1 MTTRE
6 VQEKLVQNMKRWQKI
21 ENATVAQT
29 AQAMEQTGN
38 PLLRAVMEIIQR
50 DANTHYR
57 IQQMIIDSLERE
69 AVHLSPEEIGRLSE
83 TIDRHVAI
91 ERDSIALAEASLE
104 AIARSKMVA
113 QKYLITYL
121 LEDERKHE
129 KLLSD
134 LDLIRRGMY
143 PY

>member
-1 MTTRE
+1 MNAKE
-6 VQEKLVQNMKRWQKI
+6 VQEKLAQNMKRWQKI
-21 ENATVAQT
+21 ENATISQT
-29 AQAMEQTGN
+29 ARAMEQTDN

-50 DANTHYR
+50 DANTHHR

-69 AVHLSPEEIGRLSE
+69 ALHISPEDIGQLSE
-83 TIDRHVAI
+83 AIDRHVKI
-91 ERDSIALAEASLE
+91 EKDSIVLAQECLT
-104 AIARSKMVA
+104 AIAKSKMVA

-121 LEDERKHE
+121 LEDEQKHE

>member
-1 MTTRE
+1 MTTKE
-6 VQEKLVQNMKRWQKI
+6 VQEGLVQNMKRWQKI
-21 ENATVAQT
+21 ENATISQT
-29 AQAMEQTGN
+29 ARAMEQTDN

-50 DANTHYR
+50 DANTHHR

-69 AVHLSPEEIGRLSE
+69 ALHISPEDIGQLSE
-83 TIDRHVAI
+83 AIDRHVKI
-91 ERDSIALAEASLE
+91 EKDSIVLAQECLA
-104 AIARSKMVA
+104 AIAKSKMVA

-121 LEDERKHE
+121 LEDEQKHE